1 MSSHPQFPF
10 AFVVAWPP
18 LVLHALSL
26 LSLVRSLSC
35 ALSLSLS
42 LSLSVSL
49 LNFAVPSRF
58 RQSDASKEK
67 KIQKILCSPHS
78 SQRSREREKR
88 EREVDASQREKERE
102 PEREGEGEMSAKDGG
117 DEDEGGDL
125 YGILGVEPQATV
137 EEIKAAYKKNAIK
150 WHPDKNRHQEELA
163 SVKFKQV
170 STAYA
175 VLR

>member
-1 MSSHPQFPF
+1 MHRKKRKSRKF
-10 AFVVAWPP
+10 FVP
-18 LVLHALSL
+18 LIL
-26 LSLVRSLSC
+26 
-35 ALSLSLS
+35 
-42 LSLSVSL
+42 
-49 LNFAVPSRF
+49 PSARE
-58 RQSDASKEK
+58 RE
-67 KIQKILCSPHS
+67 
-78 SQRSREREKR
+78 RREREKSTRAR
-88 EREVDASQREKERE
+88 ERRERE